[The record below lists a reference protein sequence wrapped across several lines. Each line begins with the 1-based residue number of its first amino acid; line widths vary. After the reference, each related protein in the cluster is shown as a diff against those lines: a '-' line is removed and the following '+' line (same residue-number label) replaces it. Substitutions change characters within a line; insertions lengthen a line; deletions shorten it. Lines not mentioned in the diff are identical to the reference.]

1 MQVTGGTNKKY
12 FKLGRKNIFVTTKCR
27 DENAEALVMLLV
39 AAAVGGI
46 VIVFC
51 GYVGYRLVSSTYYR
65 LVRIYVNIL
74 SSDGLI
80 CSQVRRYVFKIQDP
94 KNNFRMDKKV
104 KCRDGNKKSPF
115 FTFLHEFSLI
125 FVLF

>member
-1 MQVTGGTNKKY
+1 
-12 FKLGRKNIFVTTKCR
+12 
-27 DENAEALVMLLV
+27 MLLV

-65 LVRIYVNIL
+65 LVSSTYYRLVRIYRNIL

-104 KCRDGNKKSPF
+104 KCRDGNF
-115 FTFLHEFSLI
+115 FFFYIST
-125 FVLF
+125 